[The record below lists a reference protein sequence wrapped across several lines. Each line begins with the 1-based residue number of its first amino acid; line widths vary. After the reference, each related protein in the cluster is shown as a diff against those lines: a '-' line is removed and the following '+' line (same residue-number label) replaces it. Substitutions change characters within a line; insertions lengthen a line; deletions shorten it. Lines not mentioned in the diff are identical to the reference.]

1 MGLVALVIWWVL
13 QVFFFAMIG
22 RLFIDLALSV
32 NRSWRPKGFILVIV
46 ESVLTVTDPVIKTV
60 RRFIPPLRIGMIQFD
75 LGWTLI
81 VLAIFFLQSLAKQ
94 VA

>member
-32 NRSWRPKGFILVIV
+32 NRGWRPKGFILVIV

-60 RRFIPPLRIGMIQFD
+60 R
-75 LGWTLI
+75 
-81 VLAIFFLQSLAKQ
+81 
-94 VA
+94 

>member
-32 NRSWRPKGFILVIV
+32 NRGWRPKGFILVIV
-46 ESVLTVTDPVIKTV
+46 ESVLTVTDPVIKNV

-94 VA
+94 IA

>member
-13 QVFFFAMIG
+13 QAFFFAMIG
-22 RLFIDLALSV
+22 RLVIDLALSV
-32 NRSWRPKGFILVIV
+32 NRGWRPKGLVLVLV

-60 RRFIPPLRIGMIQFD
+60 RKFVPPLRIGMIQFD

-81 VLAIFFLQSLAKQ
+81 VMAIFFLQSLAKQ
-94 VA
+94 LA

>member
-46 ESVLTVTDPVIKTV
+46 ESVLTVTDPVIKPCADSS
-60 RRFIPPLRIGMIQFD
+60 RRCE
-75 LGWTLI
+75 
-81 VLAIFFLQSLAKQ
+81 LA
-94 VA
+94 